1 MLHAP
6 VTLGGVAA
14 TPEESILRSPRSNWR
29 LRSRSRNSSNG
40 YSTPSGDNL
49 RLAMRGACVTIS
61 KTQAEGVITEVA
73 EWIAGCCGW
82 CEPVMIG
89 RNDDAIVADGTSR

>member
-1 MLHAP
+1 MPQL
-6 VTLGGVAA
+6 LL
-14 TPEESILRSPRSNWR
+14 EELPPHLRS
-29 LRSRSRNSSNG
+29 L
-40 YSTPSGDNL
+40 YSGLHGAIGGFDHGPETRVMDTPPSSGDNL

-61 KTQAEGVITEVA
+61 KTQAGVITEVA